1 MDTDCRFFLLT
12 GGGKSLRHPTQN
24 KIILQGEQIIRVTT
38 VTLRRIG
45 RSSELLDYSLLEAL
59 LRVYSIEFAA
69 LQLNSTGWC
78 NESKSRGILS
88 IRKLFRQK
96 PLQLFCL
103 RIWWRQVRE
112 AFLMLEPTI
121 CNDIWTSLISW
132 KSDWCRRSFEISA
145 IQVLVSWYRK

>member
-1 MDTDCRFFLLT
+1 MDTDCRFCLLT
-12 GGGKSLRHPTQN
+12 GGGKSLCHPTQN

-59 LRVYSIEFAA
+59 LRVYSFEFAA
-69 LQLNSTGWC
+69 LQPNSTGC

-88 IRKLFRQK
+88 IRKFFRRK
-96 PLQLFCL
+96 TLQLFCL
-103 RIWWRQVRE
+103 RTWWRQVRE

-121 CNDIWTSLISW
+121 CNDVWTSLIPW
-132 KSDWCRRSFEISA
+132 KSDRYRCSFEISP
-145 IQVLVSWYRK
+145 IQVSVSWYRK